1 MMITN
6 FQILLEDLYNPDKN
20 LRSKAAVDL
29 GKTDDLSLVP
39 ALIDALVAEP
49 DLNVREDLTWALVRL
64 KAAALQPLIA
74 LLGDANPKT
83 RHSAVH
89 VLTKIGGVR
98 VLDALIGMLADSEPS
113 VISKAAFGLAQV
125 GDERAI
131 PALVAVVGHE
141 NREVQTMLMDVLE
154 RFGEPSVQPLIER
167 MMDERW
173 QAREQAADSLGGI
186 GDRAAV
192 PMLIAALKDEVWQVR
207 FAAVTALAH
216 IGGAEAKAAIQ
227 QMPED
232 AEPRVNELVA
242 KVGKRVRG

>member
-1 MMITN
+1 MMDTALN
-6 FQILLEDLYNPDKN
+6 TLLDDLYNPDKN
-20 LRSKAAVDL
+20 IRSKAAVEF

-64 KAAALQPLIA
+64 KAAAFQPLVA
-74 LLGDANPKT
+74 LLSDANPKT

-89 VLTKIGGVR
+89 VLTKIGGEV
-98 VLDALIGMLADSEPS
+98 VVDALTGMLADSEPS

-131 PALVAVVGHE
+131 PALVAIVGHE

-167 MMDERW
+167 MNDERW
-173 QAREQAADSLGGI
+173 QVREQAADSLGGI

-192 PMLIAALKDEVWQVR
+192 PVLVEALKDEMWQVR
-207 FAAVTALAH
+207 FSAVTALAH
-216 IGGAEAKAAIQ
+216 IGGVEAKAALQ
-227 QMPED
+227 HMPED
-232 AEPRVNELVA
+232 SEPRVRELVA
-242 KVGKRVRG
+242 KVGRVKR